1 MGVVVCKETKE
12 KALGIPI
19 YYWFLFFLFPN
30 NYLFYLLNYSCNH
43 NKGFPIRVFLSR
55 LVKSSR
61 LFRLVIKGAIKNKFM
76 ALNKF
81 ANYNKYLELFL

>member
-1 MGVVVCKETKE
+1 MHYAKKQ
-12 KALGIPI
+12 KKKLLG
-19 YYWFLFFLFPN
+19 FLFIIGFYFFLFPN

-61 LFRLVIKGAIKNKFM
+61 LFRLVIKGAIKIKFM